1 MFSQHSQSG
10 DENFLIFFFN
20 EPPAGKMIC
29 LLFCEGKKIQKTK
42 MAEAAHILVRSP
54 AASGEGFPLFHCF
67 NLLVCVVRSYDHPII
82 WRDLAIIP

>member
-1 MFSQHSQSG
+1 MGPEVFGPESG
-10 DENFLIFFFN
+10 PEGFV
-20 EPPAGKMIC
+20 GCTTKMIC
-29 LLFCEGKKIQKTK
+29 LLFCEGKKSQKTK